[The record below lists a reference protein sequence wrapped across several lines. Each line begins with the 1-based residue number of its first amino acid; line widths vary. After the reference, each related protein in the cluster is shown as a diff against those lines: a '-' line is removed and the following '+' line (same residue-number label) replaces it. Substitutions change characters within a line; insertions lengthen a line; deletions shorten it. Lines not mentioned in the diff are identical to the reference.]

1 MARTSVATPSAQTER
16 TGKSSRAHYK
26 RPFRDQLFVDTAANG
41 AMFVACLLARHFSR
55 STPNI
60 DVMCDR
66 FGMSR
71 ATAYRW
77 RRAWLDAAGAD
88 AEPVKRGES

>member
-1 MARTSVATPSAQTER
+1 MATTSVATPASQTEK

-26 RPFRDQLFVDTAANG
+26 PPFRDQLFVDTAANG
-41 AMFVACLLARHFSR
+41 TMFVACLLARHFSR

-60 DVMCDR
+60 DVMCNR

-77 RRAWLDAAGAD
+77 RRAWLDAAGVGT
-88 AEPVKRGES
+88 ETSLGCES